1 MGSFFKKFAAS
12 CIVIAGLVGGLFV
25 ISHGD
30 PLYFV
35 KEKLSLGAY
44 SQYDPIIAKVA
55 RENGVEFDL
64 IKAVIWQESRFGAH
78 KIGTSGERGL
88 MQVTEAAAADWAKA
102 NNVANF
108 EPEKLFDPETNISV
122 GAWYL
127 KRALDHYRKKD
138 RPLSFALT
146 EYNAGRSRVKRW
158 IGKPEAGESPMSA
171 EEMKQK
177 SFDSTRDYVESIE
190 HRYEYYKKA
199 GANRL

>member
-1 MGSFFKKFAAS
+1 MGSFFRKFGAG
-12 CIVIAGLVGGLFV
+12 CIVIAGLGGGLHMV
-25 ISHGD
+25 SHGD
-30 PLYFV
+30 PVYFLR
-35 KEKLSLGAY
+35 EKLSLGGY
-44 SQYDPIIAKVA
+44 SQYDPVISRVSAKS
-55 RENGVEFDL
+55 GVDFDL
-64 IKAVIWQESRFGAH
+64 LKAVIWQESRFGAH

-102 NNVANF
+102 NDVVNF
-108 EPEKLFDPETNISV
+108 EPEKLFEPETNISV

-146 EYNAGRSRVKRW
+146 EYNAGRTRVKRW

-190 HRYEYYKKA
+190 RRYEYYKKA
-199 GANRL
+199 GS

>member
-1 MGSFFKKFAAS
+1 MARVLKK
-12 CIVIAGLVGGLFV
+12 IGMTLLVLAVLGGGLYV

-30 PLYFV
+30 PVYFV
-35 KEKLSLGAY
+35 KEKLSGGGY
-44 SQYDPIIAKVA
+44 SQYDAVISRVSVKS
-55 RENGVEFDL
+55 GVEFDL
-64 IKAVIWQESRFGAH
+64 LKAVIWQESRFGAD

-88 MQVTEAAAADWAKA
+88 MQVTEAAAADWDKA
-102 NNVANF
+102 NNVVNF
-108 EPEKLFDPETNISV
+108 APDKLFDPETNITV

-146 EYNAGRSRVKRW
+146 EYNAGRTRVKRW
-158 IGKPEAGESPMSA
+158 IGKPTAGESPMSA

-190 HRYEYYKKA
+190 RRYDYYKRA
-199 GANRL
+199 EN

>member
-1 MGSFFKKFAAS
+1 MGSFFKKTGWS
-12 CIVIAGLVGGLFV
+12 LIVIAAICGALYVV
-25 ISHGD
+25 SHGD
-30 PLYFV
+30 PVYFV
-35 KEKLSLGAY
+35 KEKLSGGDY
-44 SQYDPIIAKVA
+44 SRFDPIIAKVA
-55 RENGVEFDL
+55 AKSEVDFDL
-64 IKAVIWQESRFGAH
+64 LKAVIWQESRFGSS
-78 KIGTSGERGL
+78 KIGTAGERGL

-127 KRALDHYRKKD
+127 KRALDHYQKKD

-146 EYNAGRSRVKRW
+146 EYNAGRTRVKRW

-190 HRYEYYKKA
+190 HRYDYYK
-199 GANRL
+199 GAEN